1 MQAPSRVACVAFTLL
16 YKCQLLQAQLIRV
29 TSTLARPT
37 SPTAHKR
44 SEMSFP
50 SAITSTIR
58 NPRLRL
64 LNALLNGSKPINTFM
79 GLPSFRTAQMVAQTG
94 VDVCYSEEEGALR
107 LSFNRMLTE
116 YCFRVSSSTASTAT
130 SATTQ
135 CTARPPPLH
144 PCESR
149 HSFESG

>member
-1 MQAPSRVACVAFTLL
+1 MRSFYSFVQMQS
-16 YKCQLLQAQLIRV
+16 LQAQSILV

-50 SAITSTIR
+50 SAITSTIK

-64 LNALLNGSKPINTFM
+64 LNALLNGSKPITTFM

-94 VDVCYSEEEGALR
+94 VDVFYSEEEGALR

-135 CTARPPPLH
+135 CTARQPPLH
-144 PCESR
+144 PWESR